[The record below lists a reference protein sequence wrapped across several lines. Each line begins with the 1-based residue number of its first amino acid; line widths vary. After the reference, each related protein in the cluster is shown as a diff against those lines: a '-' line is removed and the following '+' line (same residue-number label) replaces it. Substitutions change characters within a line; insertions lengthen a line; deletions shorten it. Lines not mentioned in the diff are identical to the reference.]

1 MNTAEL
7 IYQEAKTLPDNLG
20 AEVLDFIG
28 YLKTRQ
34 PVEAVGIMT
43 NEEHRAL
50 CEELQTLVESQPAQT
65 ESADEFIRKMRD
77 GARY

>member
-28 YLKTRQ
+28 YLKSRHPITDET
-34 PVEAVGIMT
+34 PPTAEKIDKLEAVFAPYRRDLSGF
-43 NEEHRAL
+43 RFDR
-50 CEELQTLVESQPAQT
+50 
-65 ESADEFIRKMRD
+65 DEAN
-77 GARY
+77 AR

>member
-28 YLKTRQ
+28 YLKSRYPIAEEPMETAKKIDELENLFAPYRRDLSGFRFDRE
-34 PVEAVGIMT
+34 EA
-43 NEEHRAL
+43 NER
-50 CEELQTLVESQPAQT
+50 
-65 ESADEFIRKMRD
+65 
-77 GARY
+77 

>member
-28 YLKTRQ
+28 YLKTRH
-34 PVEAVGIMT
+34 PVAKEPMETSTAKIDELEGLFAPYRRDLSGFRFDREEA
-43 NEEHRAL
+43 NER
-50 CEELQTLVESQPAQT
+50 
-65 ESADEFIRKMRD
+65 
-77 GARY
+77 

>member
-28 YLKTRQ
+28 YLKSRYPMANETLGT
-34 PVEAVGIMT
+34 EAKI
-43 NEEHRAL
+43 
-50 CEELQTLVESQPAQT
+50 EELEALFAPYRR
-65 ESADEFIRKMRD
+65 EFGGFRFDREE
-77 GARY
+77 ANER

>member
-28 YLKTRQ
+28 YLKTRH
-34 PVEAVGIMT
+34 PMAEEPMETSTAKIDELEGVFALYRRDLSDFRFDREEA
-43 NEEHRAL
+43 NER
-50 CEELQTLVESQPAQT
+50 
-65 ESADEFIRKMRD
+65 
-77 GARY
+77 

>member
-28 YLKTRQ
+28 YLKSRHPGEVQTQ
-34 PVEAVGIMT
+34 VNKSEKLAELEAFFAPYRRDLSSFRFNRDEA
-43 NEEHRAL
+43 NER
-50 CEELQTLVESQPAQT
+50 
-65 ESADEFIRKMRD
+65 
-77 GARY
+77 